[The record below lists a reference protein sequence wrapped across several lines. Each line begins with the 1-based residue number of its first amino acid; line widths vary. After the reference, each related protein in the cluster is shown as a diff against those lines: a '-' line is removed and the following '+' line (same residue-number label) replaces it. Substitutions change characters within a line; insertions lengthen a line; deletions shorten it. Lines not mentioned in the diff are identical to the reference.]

1 VVASPELPST
11 KYKCIR
17 CRTVFDIVIRPQ
29 YNEFIVR
36 DGAKLCYNC
45 FQKQVQEETRL
56 WQEEQRRDI
65 GPEWEGLPTR
75 KIIPFKKPI
84 SMTANIQNVVSSSSS
99 SVPPV
104 ESLSSVKG
112 TGVYFDK
119 FSFNIII
126 IIFS

>member
-1 VVASPELPST
+1 MNLLFVMERNYVTIAFKS
-11 KYKCIR
+11 KYK
-17 CRTVFDIVIRPQ
+17 
-29 YNEFIVR
+29 
-36 DGAKLCYNC
+36 K
-45 FQKQVQEETRL
+45 ETRL

-84 SMTANIQNVVSSSSS
+84 SMTANIQNVVLSSSS

-104 ESLSSVKG
+104 EPLSSVKG
-112 TGVYFDK
+112 KGVDFDK
-119 FSFNIII
+119 FSFNIMT